1 MKIKRMVCLL
11 LSVVLAMGML
21 TGCGAPTA
29 AEPAQSPE
37 EAIAALE
44 LNEAAKQELSYA
56 AGLGFS
62 MENLNRQ
69 ISGGELAN
77 LLDRLVEYAAPEKL
91 DEWKTLYP
99 ALRKSKDKLRRIDA
113 LSALF
118 LALQHIGGD
127 YGYYKVNHNDPMFQA
142 MAADT
147 DTPTFDLFGGVM
159 EFELGDGLYD
169 HYGICGYFYN
179 ITRKSPGDGEY
190 PMAYDKE
197 ANSFHMDEPITGAEA
212 LLAILRAIRL
222 GEAPT
227 IVPVDDPSAI
237 TPNSRI
243 LTPELLEKAAQN
255 PIVTSQ
261 DHPRWT
267 GFVLNYTASPGEF
280 ATSPKEMEL
289 SAQWGFNGAR
299 LFLHY
304 DTVFDKNVTTVDISA
319 LEKVDEMVAAAIR
332 QGMHLDIM
340 LSSLPGRNAYHAD
353 AASGY
358 VSTAELDLF
367 VNEEKQQMAD
377 HVFRVLAQRY
387 KDVPN
392 FNLSIAPLY
401 EAMNKNLS
409 TGLPVPDYT
418 EADVA
423 AYIGRVTDVIRAQDP
438 DRLIIYEATPA
449 NDAETIIRESA
460 PAKETADEKGNAVI
474 SYNFCQNAYVY
485 ACMTDTEGHH
495 IDNMNSSMVLPDY
508 PNNIYSVRSHI
519 RSGRPLILDG
529 LLPEGTVLTLQI
541 QESFGGTLTIRAD
554 GETLHSEKLPEQA
567 YEISNRL
574 SRFYPYAQSE
584 KQVSVTLPYAPQE
597 LTISCQGGSVDLCGV
612 LLTLPEEY
620 AVERWYYVQP
630 YDVYMGLE
638 EEEGVVLKKTS
649 EVILSPNDHDSG
661 ERITILDDLSFTS
674 EHVYEQASSQT
685 IAKWSEAIADFDG
698 NCIIRFERADF
709 SGTTWESM
717 KAYYEDLLQSFTDHG
732 FSWWS
737 NDWWILTDEYP
748 QTKVIAQCPST
759 GYAGYEHFN
768 LELLELLQKYQSKD

>member
-1 MKIKRMVCLL
+1 MKIKRILCLL
-11 LSVVLAMGML
+11 FGTVLVLGLL

-29 AEPAQSPE
+29 AEPARSAE
-37 EAIAALE
+37 EVIAALD
-44 LNEAAKQELSYA
+44 LNEAAKQELFYA
-56 AGLGFS
+56 VELGFS
-62 MENLNRQ
+62 VEDPDQ
-69 ISGGELAN
+69 WISGAEMAS
-77 LLDRLVEYAAPEKL
+77 LLDQLVAYAAPEKL
-91 DEWKTLYP
+91 EEWKTLYP
-99 ALRKSKDKLRRIDA
+99 ALRKSKDPLRRIDT

-127 YGYYKVNHNDPMFQA
+127 YGYYKVSHNDPLFQA
-142 MAADT
+142 MSADT
-147 DTPTFDLFGGVM
+147 DTPAFDLFGGVM

-179 ITRKSPGDGEY
+179 LTRKSPGDGEY
-190 PMAYDKE
+190 PMAYDEE
-197 ANSFHMDEPITGAEA
+197 AGSFHMDEPATYAEA
-212 LLAILRAIRL
+212 LLAILRAIRI
-222 GEAPT
+222 GESKV
-227 IVPVDDPSAI
+227 IVPVDDPAAA
-237 TPNSRI
+237 TPNNWI
-243 LTPELLEKAAQN
+243 LTPELLEKAAKN
-255 PIVTSQ
+255 PVVTAQ
-261 DHPRWT
+261 EHPRWT
-267 GFVLNYTASPGEF
+267 GFVLNYTAAPGEF
-280 ATSPKEMEL
+280 VTSPKEMEL

-304 DTVFDKNVTTVDISA
+304 DTVFSSDVTTVDLSA

-332 QGMHLDIM
+332 QDMHLDIM

-367 VNEEKQQMAD
+367 INEEKQAMAD
-377 HVFRVLAQRY
+377 RIFQILARRY

-423 AYIGRVTDVIRAQDP
+423 AYIGRVTDVIRAEDP
-438 DRLIIYEATPA
+438 DRLIVYEATPA
-449 NDAETIIRESA
+449 NDAQTIIREST
-460 PAKETADEKGNAVI
+460 PAKETADEKGNVVI

-508 PNNIYSVRSHI
+508 PNYIYSVRNHI
-519 RSGRPLILDG
+519 NRSRPLIIDG
-529 LLPEGTVLTLQI
+529 LLPEGTVLTI
-541 QESFGGTLTIRAD
+541 HIRESFGGTLTISAD
-554 GETLHSEKLPEQA
+554 GETIHSEKLPEQA
-567 YEISNRL
+567 YEISSRL

-597 LTISCQGGSVDLCGV
+597 LTISCQGGAFDLCGV
-612 LLTLPEEY
+612 LLTLPQEY
-620 AVERWYYVQP
+620 AVERWYYAQP

-674 EHVYEQASSQT
+674 EHVCEEASAQT
-685 IAKWSEAIADFDG
+685 IAAWSAAIDDFDG
-698 NCIIRFERADF
+698 NCIVRFERADF

-717 KAYYEDLLQSFTDHG
+717 AAYYEDVLQSFSEYG

-748 QTKVIAQCPST
+748 QTKVVARCPST
-759 GYAGYEHFN
+759 EYAGYEHFN
-768 LELLELLQKYQSKD
+768 LELLQLLQKYQSKD